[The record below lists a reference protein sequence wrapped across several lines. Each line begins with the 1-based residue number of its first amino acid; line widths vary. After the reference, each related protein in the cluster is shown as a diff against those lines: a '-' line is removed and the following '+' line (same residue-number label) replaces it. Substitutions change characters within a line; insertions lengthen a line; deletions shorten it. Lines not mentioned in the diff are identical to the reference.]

1 MTLTLHLGLQ
11 RDGKPGTPPLVC
23 ICLLYCEMLLT
34 SLHRH
39 VGYVRSLS
47 RNQPCHFSRFW
58 TADTMIRGTEAS
70 SCQLFVMSYSR
81 YYDSPHP
88 RHPKVN
94 SHNPKHA
101 VPLHSRD
108 IRALGPPPRQSSVMV
123 RPHHGETIITWESGA
138 FHGKR

>member
-1 MTLTLHLGLQ
+1 MALTLHLGLQ
-11 RDGKPGTPPLVC
+11 RVGKPGTPPLFC

-47 RNQPCHFSRFW
+47 RNQPSPFSPFW
-58 TADTMIRGTEAS
+58 TADTKIGGTEAS

-81 YYDSPHP
+81 YYDPPHP

-101 VPLHSRD
+101 VPLHSRN
-108 IRALGPPPRQSSVMV
+108 RKSPRPPPRQLSVMV
-123 RPHHGETIITWESGA
+123 RLHHGETIITWESGA
-138 FHGKR
+138 FHGKQ